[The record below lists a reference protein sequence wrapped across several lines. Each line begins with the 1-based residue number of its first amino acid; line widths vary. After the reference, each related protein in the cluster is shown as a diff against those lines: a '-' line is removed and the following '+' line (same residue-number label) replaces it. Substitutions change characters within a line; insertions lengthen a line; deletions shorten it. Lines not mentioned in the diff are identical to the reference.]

1 MKNSKKG
8 FTLSEVLIVVAIIV
22 IVSAAGMAGIAIAVQ
37 DANARG
43 EKIQQLHGE
52 GNWEAEAN
60 QKIKENVPIAGN
72 DEVLEESL
80 DTPAPTAGATSD
92 SETLDEGTPTPATG
106 SGSTG
111 TDSGSSGSGTGG
123 GTIDSDT
130 GSTGS
135 GSGSGSG
142 SSTDVI
148 NDAPGGSSGSS
159 SGGAVTATNG
169 LVTSGKGVSALTP
182 SSNGVT
188 TVTVQND
195 NWNKATFTITD
206 TGNGYELN
214 FTGDNKYILD
224 QNVFKDMWK
233 GESYTLNSDQI
244 NYLKNNYG
252 LSIG

>member
-60 QKIKENVPIAGN
+60 QKIKENVPVAGN

-135 GSGSGSG
+135 GSGTGSG

>member
-60 QKIKENVPIAGN
+60 QKIKENVPVAGD

-92 SETLDEGTPTPATG
+92 SETLDEGTPTPTAG
-106 SGSTG
+106 SSSTG
-111 TDSGSSGSGTGG
+111 TDSGSTGTGT
-123 GTIDSDT
+123 GTGSTDTNT
-130 GSTGS
+130 GSTGTNT
-135 GSGSGSG
+135 GSGSS

-148 NDAPGGSSGSS
+148 TDAPGGNSGST
-159 SGGAVTATNG
+159 GGGVTATNG
-169 LVTSGKGVSALTP
+169 LVTSGKGVSALT
-182 SSNGVT
+182 SSSSGVT

-195 NWNKATFTITD
+195 NWNKATFTVTD
-206 TGNGYELN
+206 TGDGYELN

-233 GESYTLNSDQI
+233 GEPYTLNSDQI
-244 NYLKNNYG
+244 NYLKNTYG

>member
-22 IVSAAGMAGIAIAVQ
+22 IISAAGMAGIAIAVQ

-60 QKIKENVPIAGN
+60 QKIKENVPVAGN

-92 SETLDEGTPTPATG
+92 SETLDEGTPTTG

-111 TDSGSSGSGTGG
+111 TDSGSTGTGG
-123 GTIDSDT
+123 GTTDSDT
-130 GSTGS
+130 GSTGTGTGT
-135 GSGSGSG
+135 GSGSS

-148 NDAPGGSSGSS
+148 TDAPGGNSGST
-159 SGGAVTATNG
+159 GGGVTATNG
-169 LVTSGKGVSALTP
+169 LVTSGKGVSALT
-182 SSNGVT
+182 SSSSGVT

-206 TGNGYELN
+206 TGDGYELN

>member
-60 QKIKENVPIAGN
+60 QKIKENVPVAGN

-92 SETLDEGTPTPATG
+92 SETLDEGTPTPTAG
-106 SGSTG
+106 SSSTG
-111 TDSGSSGSGTGG
+111 TDSGSTGTGT
-123 GTIDSDT
+123 GTGSTDTNT
-130 GSTGS
+130 GSTGTNT
-135 GSGSGSG
+135 GSGSS

-148 NDAPGGSSGSS
+148 TDAPGGNSGST
-159 SGGAVTATNG
+159 GGGVTATNG
-169 LVTSGKGVSALTP
+169 LVTSGKGVSALT
-182 SSNGVT
+182 SSSSGVT

-195 NWNKATFTITD
+195 NWNKATFTVTD
-206 TGNGYELN
+206 TGDGYELN

-233 GESYTLNSDQI
+233 GEPYTLNSDQI
-244 NYLKNNYG
+244 NYLKNTYG

>member
-60 QKIKENVPIAGN
+60 QKIKENAPIAGD

-92 SETLDEGTPTPATG
+92 SETLDEGTPTPTAGSSSTGTGTG

-111 TDSGSSGSGTGG
+111 TGTGG
-123 GTIDSDT
+123 GTTDADT
-130 GSTGS
+130 GSTGTGTGT
-135 GSGSGSG
+135 GSGTG
-142 SSTDVI
+142 T
-148 NDAPGGSSGSS
+148 SS
-159 SGGAVTATNG
+159 SGNTTP
-169 LVTSGKGVSALTP
+169 TTP
-182 SSNGVT
+182 STNAAGSSVNINTSEV
-188 TVTVQND
+188 N
-195 NWNKATFTITD
+195 NWNGNISFDSGVKSVVVSTEDPNFDINAWKYKTTPLGNNQYQITYTADQWQTPD
-206 TGNGYELN
+206 TSIQVRTHGYDL
-214 FTGDNKYILD
+214 T
-224 QNVFKDMWK
+224 VVSW
-233 GESYTLNSDQI
+233 SS
-244 NYLKNNYG
+244 
-252 LSIG
+252 